1 MKKRNLPLIS
11 IVTPCLNRA
20 KYIGEAVES
29 VLCQNYPHF
38 EHIIVDGESTDGTL
52 DVLARY
58 PHLRVISEPDRGLYD
73 ALNKGVR
80 MARGNIIGWLN
91 SDDLYA
97 DGVFHDLAYKVTEF
111 PSVEIITGDSDL
123 FVDSLNERHIV
134 RKNRFYSCQ
143 ELAESRLTG
152 VVSLN
157 GCFFTR
163 SLIEKVGLL
172 NSNYRITADHDFL
185 IRLSIYK
192 PVCTSLAR
200 VSYHYRQHKDSL
212 TWGKLRKQNTVIGC
226 QELTTIAVEYL
237 SIPATP
243 SRIRTYCRQLYC
255 NSSINLFK
263 CYMEIGSFAK
273 AIKVVQETQQQDP
286 KFMRK
291 FMGRAIVRGPIWLSR
306 LLFRSIRS
314 GLIKI
319 PYRRSNA

>member
-1 MKKRNLPLIS
+1 MKKRNPPLIS

-29 VLCQNYPHF
+29 ILCQDYPHF

-80 MARGNIIGWLN
+80 MARGDIIGWLN

-97 DGVFHDLAYKVTEF
+97 DGIFHALAHKVTEF

-134 RKNRFYSCQ
+134 RKHTFYSCQ
-143 ELAESRLTG
+143 ELVERRLTG

-157 GCFFTR
+157 GCFFTCG
-163 SLIEKVGLL
+163 LIETVGLL

-200 VSYHYRQHKDSL
+200 VTYHYRQHEDSL
-212 TWGKLRKQNTVIGC
+212 TWGRQSKRNTVMVC
-226 QELTTIAVEYL
+226 QELRTIAVEYL
-237 SIPATP
+237 SIPDTP
-243 SRIRTYCRQLYC
+243 CQIRAYCRELYH
-255 NSSINLFK
+255 NSAISLFK
-263 CYMEIGSFAK
+263 CYMEAGSLAE
-273 AIKVVQETQQQDP
+273 AIKVVQVAQRKSP
-286 KFMRK
+286 KFMLTFIK
-291 FMGRAIVRGPIWLSR
+291 RAVVRGPIWVFR
-306 LLFRSIRS
+306 LLLQSIHS
-314 GLIKI
+314 GLAKI
-319 PYRRSNA
+319 SHRHNNA

>member
-1 MKKRNLPLIS
+1 MDRNDLPLIS
-11 IVTPCLNRA
+11 VVTPCLNRA

-29 VLCQNYPHF
+29 VLCQDYPRF

-80 MARGNIIGWLN
+80 MARGDIIGWLN

-97 DGVFHDLAYKVTEF
+97 DGVFHDLAHKVTEF
-111 PSVEIITGDSDL
+111 SSVEIITGDSDL
-123 FVDSLNERHIV
+123 FVNLLDGRRIV
-134 RKNRFYSCQ
+134 RKNRFYNCQ
-143 ELAESRLTG
+143 ELAAGKLTG
-152 VVSLN
+152 IVSLN

-200 VSYHYRQHKDSL
+200 VTYHYRQHKDSL
-212 TWGKLRKQNTVIGC
+212 TWGRQRKRNTVMGC
-226 QELTTIAVEYL
+226 QELMTIAGEYL
-237 SIPATP
+237 SILHTP
-243 SRIRTYCRQLYC
+243 SRIRAYCRQLYR
-255 NSSINLFK
+255 NGAINLFK
-263 CYMEIGSFAK
+263 CYMEAGSFAE
-273 AIKVVQETQQQDP
+273 AIKVVQVAQRKNP
-286 KFMRK
+286 KFMLTFIK
-291 FMGRAIVRGPIWLSR
+291 RAVVRGPIWLTR
-306 LLFRSIRS
+306 LLLRSIRS
-314 GLIKI
+314 GLAKI
-319 PYRRSNA
+319 SPRRSNA